1 MEKVSRRKGICG
13 CGRSVGSIDEI
24 YENHQVGF
32 PLPPSSCFET
42 LFFSSDAFEPYLDI
56 YVSFEQKEMNVL
68 MARVQ
73 KSDNFEE
80 RNMVFE
86 SSQLMFDH
94 FRQVMDTCASL
105 SRGTAFVQIAELFRT
120 NLRFEKGEKKE
131 IV

>member
-1 MEKVSRRKGICG
+1 M
-13 CGRSVGSIDEI
+13 
-24 YENHQVGF
+24 
-32 PLPPSSCFET
+32 
-42 LFFSSDAFEPYLDI
+42 
-56 YVSFEQKEMNVL
+56 SFEQKEMNVL